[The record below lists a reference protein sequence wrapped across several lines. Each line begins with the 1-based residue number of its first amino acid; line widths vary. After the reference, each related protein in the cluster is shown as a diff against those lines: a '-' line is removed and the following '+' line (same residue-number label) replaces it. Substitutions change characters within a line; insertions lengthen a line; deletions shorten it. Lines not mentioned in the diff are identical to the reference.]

1 MRNYIKQLAATAVAT
16 EVYRFVN
23 VNNNVHTDNVEY
35 IGDSVET
42 LTDEQLENAWVEL
55 ADEQYYN
62 STINA
67 NCGMTDDFAELYGDK
82 EGKVLLVIIR
92 L

>member
-1 MRNYIKQLAATAVAT
+1 MKNYIQKLASTAVAT

-23 VNNNVHTDNVEY
+23 SNNNVHTDNIEY
-35 IGDSVET
+35 IGDSIDT

-67 NCGMTDDFAELYGDK
+67 NSGMTDDFAELYGDK
-82 EGKVLLVIIR
+82 EGKLLLIIIKK
-92 L
+92 